1 MFRQTG
7 FGKEERQTLTDEEQ
21 AEKREE
27 KHQALSAQR
36 DKVCVLPS
44 VPVPVPLLLLLL
56 VLTLLTVVV
65 VVVGV
70 LCCGWSRMA
79 MVVCLFHF

>member
-1 MFRQTG
+1 MYEASIVHIGIGYFPRIRACARVHQAG

-36 DKVCVLPS
+36 DKVRSTL
-44 VPVPVPLLLLLL
+44 VPLLL
-56 VLTLLTVVV
+56 VL
-65 VVVGV
+65 
-70 LCCGWSRMA
+70 S
-79 MVVCLFHF
+79 